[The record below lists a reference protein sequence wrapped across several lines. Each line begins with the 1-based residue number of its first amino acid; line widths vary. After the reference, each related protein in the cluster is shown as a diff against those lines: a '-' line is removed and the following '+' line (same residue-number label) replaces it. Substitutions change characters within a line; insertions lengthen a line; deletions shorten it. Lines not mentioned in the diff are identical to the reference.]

1 MTIIKGNYRFESIA
15 DKPSTTEVQRQYFF
29 KTLYNNPA
37 EAYTVFTDSFNKE
50 NVIGLAITNYIEK
63 TRQEV
68 EDPDYL
74 YLEDERL
81 LTGYSDFLSYFQDSK
96 SYDHT
101 TRLIKELKV
110 DRVRNILSPLSV
122 IGTVTGAVTDPS
134 TLLLAG
140 TGAKLLNVTAGGKTF
155 MSPTRLGVAMT
166 AEEMTK
172 QLLDKKRDTNIG
184 LAIMGTSFLL
194 PGLINKLNGI
204 GGLKTAK
211 DLARYEKYTDSANSL
226 EKTNVQKSLDELDAE
241 GIDPRYLDPNETPT
255 TSSAGAAR
263 TRDIQPQKSYNEE
276 MLGEEISKT
285 LLGLEDT
292 PLTAVFRGLQKS
304 VLSARQMVSD
314 LLEIPLYQ
322 KKNFDLKGGATTI
335 SIENEI
341 NRGKAMIV
349 ASMRNIEDMYDK
361 YLARM
366 SKEMQK
372 DIGGVSRVMRK
383 MGVSKDGIMSFPEF
397 RAAVSRA
404 LVSRSSNLDDEVVQ
418 AARII
423 RENFFNTIG
432 RRADDSGLFLIMPF
446 KQLDFWKGKLDL
458 MRKQGLNTIKIEGQ
472 DFSTA
477 FIKTKIEEIESKI
490 KYISANTGLRKN
502 YLPRFYKK
510 DVIKKRKTEFTKII
524 YRALLKDN
532 PNAKY
537 KDAVDIVDSIL
548 TQQPFYR
555 IQKWQKII
563 ASEEGYISTPL
574 GISDHV
580 KARRLDLNDDEL
592 ISKGFIEG
600 DIFGLMRGYYRS
612 IMPDIVLTEKF
623 GDPGALGL
631 NFAAGGFRPGLLQIY
646 KEYQDRILR
655 AKTKGDK
662 AAIRREMVEAL
673 DDLEANIGLLR
684 GTYGLSADPSSAMS
698 SSIRVA
704 KNITAMT
711 YLSGILA
718 AVPDVARVVMADG
731 IKRNFGRLYEGF
743 FKDMGWRMLK
753 LSRSDA
759 QLTGEA
765 TDMFLGTRA
774 ALFADTGDIFGLMNT
789 LERKSGQITNFYFSY
804 INAMNIWNTG
814 VKNIAS
820 LVNGSKILDY
830 VEAMAKGKA
839 ISEKA
844 RAQLKNLFIDED
856 MAKAIYEQYKQF
868 GLGKG
873 ASESA
878 GYSKLRVARADN
890 WTDKKARDTYLSALQ
905 KDINITIVTP
915 SKGDVPLWMNTE
927 IGGVLAQ
934 FKKFGMAAT
943 QRVLMRGMQERDSNF
958 MIGVV
963 ALVSMG
969 AMVDAMRNR
978 QFGRDYSKK
987 KFGDKLVSAIERS
1000 AILGIFSDV
1009 NRMVE
1014 TLSNNR
1020 LGLAPALGAG
1030 RPYQPTLKQK
1040 VGLFGPTAS
1049 YIANLTDIMM
1059 DWGKGKHDYTTA
1071 RAIRKT
1077 LPFQNIWYLDSIF
1090 DKFEKGIR

>member
-1 MTIIKGNYRFESIA
+1 MTIIKGNYRLESIA
-15 DKPSTTEVQRQYFF
+15 DEPSKTEIKKEYFF
-29 KTLYNNPA
+29 KNLYNNPR
-37 EAYTVFTDSFNKE
+37 EAYTIFTESFNKE
-50 NVIGLAITNYIEK
+50 NVIGLAVSNYVEK

-68 EDPDYL
+68 EDPNYL
-74 YLEDERL
+74 YLDDDRL
-81 LTGYSDFLSYFQDSK
+81 NTGYSDFLSYFQNSK
-96 SYDHT
+96 SYEET

-110 DRVRNILSPLSV
+110 DRVRNVLSPLSV
-122 IGTVTGAVTDPS
+122 IGTITGAITDPS

-155 MSPTRLGVAMT
+155 MSPTRLGYAMS

-172 QLLDKKRDTNIG
+172 QLLDKKRDTNVG

-204 GGLKTAK
+204 GGLQTAK
-211 DLARYEKYTDSANSL
+211 DLARYEKYTDSANNL
-226 EKTNVQKSLDELDAE
+226 EKTNGRKSIDELDAE
-241 GIDPRYLDPNETPT
+241 GIDPRYLDPDEKPT

-263 TRDIQPQKSYNEE
+263 TRGVEAQKSYNEE

-285 LLGLEDT
+285 LLGIEDS
-292 PLTAVFRGLQKS
+292 PLTSVFRGLQKS
-304 VLSARQMVSD
+304 VLTARQMVTD

-322 KKNFDLKGGATTI
+322 KKNFDLKGGATTV

-349 ASMRNIEDMYDK
+349 ASMRSVEDMYDK
-361 YLARM
+361 YLSRM
-366 SKEMQK
+366 AKEMQK
-372 DIGGVSRVMRK
+372 DIGKVSRTMRK

-397 RAAVSRA
+397 RAAVSRS
-404 LVSRSSNLDDEVVQ
+404 LVSRSSQIDDEVIQ
-418 AARII
+418 AARMI
-423 RENFFNTIG
+423 REDFFNTIG
-432 RRADDSGLFLIMPF
+432 TRADDSGLFLIMPF

-458 MRKQGLNTIKIEGQ
+458 MKKQGLNSIKIEGK

-477 FIKTKIEEIESKI
+477 FIKGKIEEIESKI
-490 KYISANTGLRKN
+490 KYISTNTGLRKN

-510 DVIKKRKTEFTKII
+510 DIIKKRQTEFTKII
-524 YRALLKDN
+524 YRALLKEN

-537 KDAVDIVDSIL
+537 AEAVDIVDGIL

-580 KARRLDLNDDEL
+580 KARRLNLNDDEL
-592 ISKGFIEG
+592 IAKGFIEG
-600 DIFGLMRGYYRS
+600 DVFGLMRGYYRS

-623 GDPGALGL
+623 GDPGGLGL
-631 NFAAGGFRPGLLQIY
+631 NFAAGGFRPGLLQVY
-646 KEYQDRILR
+646 KNYQDKIFR
-655 AKTKGDK
+655 AKTKTDK
-662 AAIRREMVEAL
+662 DAIRREMVEAM
-673 DDLEANIGLLR
+673 DDLESNVGLLR
-684 GTYGLSADPSSAMS
+684 GTYGLSADPSSAVS
-698 SSIRVA
+698 SGIRVA

-731 IKRNFGRLYEGF
+731 IKRNFGRLYEAF
-743 FKDMGWRMLK
+743 FKDIGWRMIK
-753 LSRSDA
+753 LSRADA

-830 VEAMAKGKA
+830 VEAIAKGKQ
-839 ISEKA
+839 ISTKA
-844 RAQLKNLFIDED
+844 KAQLKNLFIDEE
-856 MAKAIYEQYKQF
+856 MAKKIYAQYTEF

-873 ASESA
+873 AGESA
-878 GYSKLRVARADN
+878 GYTQLRVARADN
-890 WTDKKARDTYLSALQ
+890 WTDKKARDIYLSALQ

-915 SKGDVPLWMNTE
+915 GKGDVPLWMNTE

-943 QRVLMRGMQERDSNF
+943 QRVLMRGMQERDGNF

-963 ALVSMG
+963 ALISMG
-969 AMVDAMRNR
+969 GMVDAMRNR

-987 KFGDKLVSAIERS
+987 KFGDKLASAIDRS
-1000 AILGIFSDV
+1000 AVLGIFSDV

-1020 LGLAPALGAG
+1020 IGLAPAFGAG
-1030 RPYQPTLKQK
+1030 RPYSPTLKQK

-1049 YIANLTDIMM
+1049 YVANLTDIMM

>member
-1 MTIIKGNYRFESIA
+1 MTIKKGNYRLESIA
-15 DKPSTTEVQRQYFF
+15 DQPSKTEVERQFF
-29 KTLYNNPA
+29 FQTLYDNPR
-37 EAYTVFTDSFNKE
+37 EAYTIFTESFNRE
-50 NVIGLAITNYIEK
+50 NLIGLAVSNYVEK

-68 EDPDYL
+68 EDPDYF
-74 YLEDERL
+74 YLEDPRL
-81 LTGYSDFLSYFQDSK
+81 TTGYNDFLSYFENSK
-96 SYDHT
+96 SYEQT

-122 IGTVTGAVTDPS
+122 IGTITGAVTDPS

-155 MSPTRLGVAMT
+155 MSPTRLGVAMS

-172 QLLDKKRDTNIG
+172 QLLDKKRDTNVG

-204 GGLKTAK
+204 GGLTTAK
-211 DLARYEKYTDSANSL
+211 DLARYEKYTDSANNL
-226 EKTNVQKSLDELDAE
+226 EKSNVQKSVDELDAE
-241 GIDPRYLDPNETPT
+241 GIDTRYLDPNEKPT

-263 TRDIQPQKSYNEE
+263 TKGVEAQKSYNEE

-292 PLTAVFRGLQKS
+292 PLTSVFRGLQKS
-304 VLSARQMVSD
+304 VLTARQMVTD

-349 ASMRNIEDMYDK
+349 ASMRNVEDMYDK
-361 YLARM
+361 YLSRM
-366 SKEMQK
+366 AKEMQK
-372 DIGGVSRVMRK
+372 DIGTVSRVMKK

-404 LVSRSSNLDDEVVQ
+404 LVQRSSNFDDEIVQ
-418 AARII
+418 AARMI
-423 RENFFNTIG
+423 REDFFNTIG
-432 RRADDSGLFLIMPF
+432 TRADDSGLFLIMPY
-446 KQLDFWKGKLDL
+446 KQLEFWQSKLDL
-458 MRKQGLNTIKIEGQ
+458 MKKQNLNSIKIEGI
-472 DFSTA
+472 DFSTLS
-477 FIKTKIEEIESKI
+477 IKEKIADIESKI
-490 KYISANTGLRKN
+490 KYISSNTGLRKN

-510 DVIKKRKTEFTKII
+510 DVIKRRKKEFTQIV
-524 YRALLKDN
+524 YRSLLKTN

-537 KDAVDIVDSIL
+537 SEATSIVDDII

-563 ASEEGYISTPL
+563 DSEKGYVSTPL

-580 KARRLDLNDDEL
+580 KARRLDLNDEEL
-592 ISKGFIEG
+592 LTKGFIEG

-623 GDPGALGL
+623 GDPGGLGL
-631 NFAAGGFRPGLLQIY
+631 NFAAGGFRPGLLQVY
-646 KEYQDRILR
+646 KNYQDKIMR
-655 AKTKGDK
+655 AKTKSDK
-662 AAIRREMVEAL
+662 KAIRIEMVEAM
-673 DDLEANIGLLR
+673 DDLEANVGLLR

-731 IKRNFGRLYEGF
+731 IKRNFGRLYEAF
-743 FKDMGWRMLK
+743 FKDMGWRMIK

-789 LERKSGQITNFYFSY
+789 LERKSGQLTNFYFSY

-830 VEAMAKGKA
+830 VEAIAKGKP

-856 MAKAIYEQYKQF
+856 MAKSIYAQYKEF

-873 ASESA
+873 AVETS
-878 GYSKLRVARADN
+878 GYTKLRVARADN

-915 SKGDVPLWMNTE
+915 GKGDVPLWMNTE

-934 FKKFGMAAT
+934 FKKFGMSAT
-943 QRVLMRGMQERDSNF
+943 QKVLMRGMQERDANF

-978 QFGRDYSKK
+978 QFGRDYSKR
-987 KFGDKLVSAIERS
+987 KFGDKLISAIERS
-1000 AILGIFSDV
+1000 AVLGIFSDV

-1030 RPYQPTLKQK
+1030 KPYQPTLKQK
-1040 VGLFGPTAS
+1040 VGLAGPTAS
-1049 YIANLTDIMM
+1049 YIANLTDIML

-1090 DKFEKGIR
+1090 DKLEKGIR

>member
-1 MTIIKGNYRFESIA
+1 
-15 DKPSTTEVQRQYFF
+15 
-29 KTLYNNPA
+29 
-37 EAYTVFTDSFNKE
+37 
-50 NVIGLAITNYIEK
+50 
-63 TRQEV
+63 
-68 EDPDYL
+68 
-74 YLEDERL
+74 
-81 LTGYSDFLSYFQDSK
+81 
-96 SYDHT
+96 
-101 TRLIKELKV
+101 
-110 DRVRNILSPLSV
+110 
-122 IGTVTGAVTDPS
+122 
-134 TLLLAG
+134 
-140 TGAKLLNVTAGGKTF
+140 

-646 KEYQDRILR
+646 KEYQDRIFR
-655 AKTKGDK
+655 AKTKQIK
-662 AAIRREMVEAL
+662 QL
-673 DDLEANIGLLR
+673 LE
-684 GTYGLSADPSSAMS
+684 
-698 SSIRVA
+698 
-704 KNITAMT
+704 
-711 YLSGILA
+711 
-718 AVPDVARVVMADG
+718 
-731 IKRNFGRLYEGF
+731 
-743 FKDMGWRMLK
+743 
-753 LSRSDA
+753 
-759 QLTGEA
+759 
-765 TDMFLGTRA
+765 
-774 ALFADTGDIFGLMNT
+774 
-789 LERKSGQITNFYFSY
+789 
-804 INAMNIWNTG
+804 
-814 VKNIAS
+814 
-820 LVNGSKILDY
+820 
-830 VEAMAKGKA
+830 
-839 ISEKA
+839 EK
-844 RAQLKNLFIDED
+844 
-856 MAKAIYEQYKQF
+856 
-868 GLGKG
+868 
-873 ASESA
+873 
-878 GYSKLRVARADN
+878 
-890 WTDKKARDTYLSALQ
+890 W
-905 KDINITIVTP
+905 
-915 SKGDVPLWMNTE
+915 
-927 IGGVLAQ
+927 
-934 FKKFGMAAT
+934 
-943 QRVLMRGMQERDSNF
+943 
-958 MIGVV
+958 
-963 ALVSMG
+963 
-969 AMVDAMRNR
+969 
-978 QFGRDYSKK
+978 
-987 KFGDKLVSAIERS
+987 
-1000 AILGIFSDV
+1000 
-1009 NRMVE
+1009 
-1014 TLSNNR
+1014 
-1020 LGLAPALGAG
+1020 
-1030 RPYQPTLKQK
+1030 
-1040 VGLFGPTAS
+1040 
-1049 YIANLTDIMM
+1049 
-1059 DWGKGKHDYTTA
+1059 
-1071 RAIRKT
+1071 
-1077 LPFQNIWYLDSIF
+1077 
-1090 DKFEKGIR
+1090 